1 MVIERIQE
9 ELMMKSLVSVV
20 VPVYNKKKYL
30 RRCIDSILKQQY
42 ESLEIILVDDGSFD
56 GSEKICDQYS
66 EIDARVKVVHKN
78 NGGLSSARN
87 KGIEIA
93 TGKYI
98 VFIDSDDI
106 VHPEYIERMVSVKED
121 TKAQIVQ
128 CRMKS
133 VSADFKEN
141 KVNLQKMRQKI
152 LSGKNAI
159 LSYEYKV
166 SACAKIFDI
175 ELFDSVRFPLGK
187 IYEDEGTYYKIAF
200 QCQRVC
206 LIDSEMYLYVQV
218 PMSITRNNSY
228 NMDFIS
234 IGEERIEFFKN
245 VGDEELLQNAYV
257 RFGITLILKH
267 CTLKKRKIDKKI
279 QEQLI
284 LIFRDNIKRIEMK
297 KLNIRDFILFTSY
310 RYFPNLIVNI
320 LGIIRSNA

>member
-133 VSADFKEN
+133 VSADFKE
-141 KVNLQKMRQKI
+141 
-152 LSGKNAI
+152 
-159 LSYEYKV
+159 
-166 SACAKIFDI
+166 
-175 ELFDSVRFPLGK
+175 
-187 IYEDEGTYYKIAF
+187 
-200 QCQRVC
+200 
-206 LIDSEMYLYVQV
+206 
-218 PMSITRNNSY
+218 
-228 NMDFIS
+228 
-234 IGEERIEFFKN
+234 
-245 VGDEELLQNAYV
+245 
-257 RFGITLILKH
+257 
-267 CTLKKRKIDKKI
+267 
-279 QEQLI
+279 
-284 LIFRDNIKRIEMK
+284 
-297 KLNIRDFILFTSY
+297 IR
-310 RYFPNLIVNI
+310 
-320 LGIIRSNA
+320 